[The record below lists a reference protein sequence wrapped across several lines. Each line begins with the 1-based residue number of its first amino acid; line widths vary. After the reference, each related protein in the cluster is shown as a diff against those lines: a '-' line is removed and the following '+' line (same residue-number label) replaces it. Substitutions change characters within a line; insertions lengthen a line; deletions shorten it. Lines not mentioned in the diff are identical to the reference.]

1 MSKIGCHFPL
11 SYLIKFLTKSHHRPM
26 IWLRFCHLPDV
37 QGNPCFHPQTFRQQT
52 LMVCFPDMRW
62 CQITPKALPP
72 LFLIILALTPPV
84 VEGLDLFGRV
94 DDDLSA
100 AGRFLSNEVINGNSS
115 LLLGLQTTLDG
126 LYDYIGDRTHDQT
139 LCLEM
144 IIIIFSSS

>member
-1 MSKIGCHFPL
+1 MSNIGCHFPL
-11 SYLIKFLTKSHHRPM
+11 SYLIKFLTKSHQRPL

-52 LMVCFPDMRW
+52 LVVSFTDMRG
-62 CQITPKALPP
+62 CQIPLTALPQ
-72 LFLIILALTPPV
+72 LFLIILALTPPM

-94 DDDLSA
+94 DDDLS

-126 LYDYIGDRTHDQT
+126 LYDYIGDRTHD
-139 LCLEM
+139 
-144 IIIIFSSS
+144 

>member
-1 MSKIGCHFPL
+1 
-11 SYLIKFLTKSHHRPM
+11 
-26 IWLRFCHLPDV
+26 
-37 QGNPCFHPQTFRQQT
+37 
-52 LMVCFPDMRW
+52 MVSFTDMRG

-72 LFLIILALTPPV
+72 LLLIILALTPLV
-84 VEGLDLFGRV
+84 AEGLDLFGRV

-126 LYDYIGDRTHDQT
+126 LYDYIGDRTHDQR

>member
-1 MSKIGCHFPL
+1 MSNIGCHFPL
-11 SYLIKFLTKSHHRPM
+11 SYLIKFLTKSHQHPL

-52 LMVCFPDMRW
+52 LMVSFTDMRGG
-62 CQITPKALPP
+62 QITPKSLPP
-72 LFLIILALTPPV
+72 LLLIILALTPPV
-84 VEGLDLFGRV
+84 VEGLDLFGSM

-126 LYDYIGDRTHDQT
+126 LYDYIGDRTHDQR
-139 LCLEM
+139 LCLE
-144 IIIIFSSS
+144 IIIITFSSS

>member
-1 MSKIGCHFPL
+1 MSNIGCHFPL
-11 SYLIKFLTKSHHRPM
+11 SYLIKFLTKSHQRPL

-37 QGNPCFHPQTFRQQT
+37 QCNPCFHPQAFRQQT
-52 LMVCFPDMRW
+52 LMVSFTDMRG

-84 VEGLDLFGRV
+84 AEGLDLFGRV

-126 LYDYIGDRTHDQT
+126 LYDYIGDRAHDQR
-139 LCLEM
+139 LCLE
-144 IIIIFSSS
+144 IILMTFSSS